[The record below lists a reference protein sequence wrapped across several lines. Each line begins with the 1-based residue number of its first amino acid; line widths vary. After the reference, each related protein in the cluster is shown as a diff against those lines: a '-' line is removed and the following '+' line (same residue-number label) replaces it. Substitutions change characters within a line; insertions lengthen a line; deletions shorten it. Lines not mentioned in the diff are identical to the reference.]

1 MSLCFPICKVSV
13 FFLSLTTFKSLFI
26 WSAVCDHEMPTAVCA
41 CVHRRTHTH
50 ILSCLILP
58 IWIYVLMSFTH
69 FGKSLVVM
77 SSNIFSASFFFRFS
91 RTSVTYIL
99 DCLILSYR
107 SQIYLL
113 KLLFSLWFGYF
124 LFSYIQVH
132 CCFFPLW
139 CPVCLFQLYFSFI
152 DFSIKFF
159 WIASVC

>member
-26 WSAVCDHEMPTAVCA
+26 WSAVCDHEMPTAVCE
-41 CVHRRTHTH
+41 CVHRHIHTH

-69 FGKSLVVM
+69 FAKSLVVM
-77 SSNIFSASFFFRFS
+77 SSNIFSASFFFPFS

-107 SQIYLL
+107 SQMYLL
-113 KLLFSLWFGYF
+113 KLLFSLWLGYF

-132 CCFFPLW
+132 CCFFFYG
-139 CPVCLFQLYFSFI
+139 VQSAYFSYTFH
-152 DFSIKFF
+152 F
-159 WIASVC
+159 

>member
-1 MSLCFPICKVSV
+1 MPWSLIDDDEQLGTIWV
-13 FFLSLTTFKSLFI
+13 FFLPLTTFKSFYLVSSV
-26 WSAVCDHEMPTAVCA
+26 WPWNAHSCV
-41 CVHRRTHTH
+41 CVHACTHAHTH

-69 FGKSLVVM
+69 FGKSSVVM
-77 SSNIFSASFFFRFS
+77 SSNIFSASFFFPFS

-113 KLLFSLWFGYF
+113 KLLLSLWFGYF

-132 CCFFPLW
+132 CFFFPL
-139 CPVCLFQLYFSFI
+139 VSSLLISAILFISRFLY
-152 DFSIKFF
+152 
-159 WIASVC
+159 